1 MPRSFRN
8 SCSTATSRWPATSS
22 RPVSIATIQRLAQ
35 PLIASLRRQPL
46 LVVLRPPTPDSC
58 SPLLERL
65 AEAGLFHVEIAWQ
78 PGDAWI
84 TGCRVLR
91 QSFPGL
97 SLGAASIRTVEA
109 VAGAAAAGFA
119 YAVSPVADRSL
130 VQRAAERDLALVP
143 GVMTPSEVHAAMD
156 WGCPIVKLFPAA
168 PLGPAYWR
176 RLREP
181 LGGALPFCIAAGGLT
196 VADIDRWLGAGVDAV
211 ALGSGLLDGLGQEA
225 EAPST
230 ATLAAALA
238 VLSTRCSGR

>member
-1 MPRSFRN
+1 
-8 SCSTATSRWPATSS
+8 
-22 RPVSIATIQRLAQ
+22 
-35 PLIASLRRQPL
+35 
-46 LVVLRPPTPDSC
+46 VVLRPPSPDSC

-84 TGCRVLR
+84 TSCRVLR

-97 SLGAASIRTVEA
+97 SLGAASIRTAEA
-109 VAGAAAAGFA
+109 VADAAAAGFA
-119 YAVSPVADRSL
+119 YAVSPVVDRSL
-130 VQRAAERDLALVP
+130 
-143 GVMTPSEVHAAMD
+143 D

-181 LGGALPFCIAAGGLT
+181 LGEALPFCIAAGGLT

-211 ALGSGLLDGLGQEA
+211 ALGSGLLDGLGEEA

-238 VLSTRCSGR
+238 VLPARCSGR